1 MMSGEGIGK
10 EKKMLPYIISVAI
23 VIPILVAILA
33 FVPKLDLLGGINPY
47 LLPLFNAFINGSTF
61 VILILALIAIK
72 NKNIVLH
79 KRLMTTAIGLSLVFL
94 LSYVLFHASTE
105 QTKFGGDGIIRT
117 VYFIILVTHILLA
130 IAIVPLVLI
139 SYVRAI
145 SEKFDKHRKIA
156 RITLPIW
163 LYVTLTGV
171 IVYLMIAPYY
181 PQ

>member
-1 MMSGEGIGK
+1 MRAMQEQNK
-10 EKKMLPYIISVAI
+10 EKQLKPFIIAAAI
-23 VIPILVAILA
+23 AIPVVVTILA
-33 FVPKLDLLGGINPY
+33 IIPRMDILGGLNPY
-47 LLPLFNAFINGSTF
+47 LLPLFNAIINGSTF
-61 VILILALIAIK
+61 VILLAALWAIK
-72 NKNIVLH
+72 NKNITLH
-79 KRLMTTAIGLSLVFL
+79 KRLMTTAIALSLVFL

-105 QTKFGGDGIIRT
+105 PTKFAGEGT
-117 VYFIILVTHILLA
+117 VRYIYFFLLLTHIILA
-130 IAIVPLVLI
+130 IAIVPLVLV

-145 SEKFDKHRKIA
+145 AQKFDKHRKIA

>member
-1 MMSGEGIGK
+1 MMEVESVNK
-10 EKKMLPYIISVAI
+10 EKKFLPYIIGAAI
-23 VIPILVAILA
+23 AIPVVVAILA
-33 FVPKLDLLGGINPY
+33 FAPRLEFLDGFNLF
-47 LLPLFNAFINGSTF
+47 LLPLFNAIINGTTF
-61 VILILALIAIK
+61 LVLLLAFWAIR

-79 KRLMTTAIGLSLVFL
+79 KRLMTTAIALSLLFL
-94 LSYVLFHASTE
+94 VSYVLFHAATE
-105 QTKFGGDGIIRT
+105 QTKFGGEGGIRT
-117 VYFIILVTHILLA
+117 IYFIILVTHILLA
-130 IAIVPLVLI
+130 IIIVPLVLI

-156 RITLPIW
+156 RVTLPIW